1 MTPDMTMET
10 RALIRKVVLSLACL
24 AAISPPAPVAGFA
37 TVFDASES
45 VCTLGPCHYNW
56 VDDAD
61 NSSLGTGQIISF
73 TFRGVGVKFV
83 HLTITDSLGRTASVE
98 RDVMVNPNTPPPP
111 PPQAPPTPLPTIRAP
126 PDLHRDRDLRATGS
140 AGNG

>member
-1 MTPDMTMET
+1 MLLVSTMSVSE
-10 RALIRKVVLSLACL
+10 RIASFSV
-24 AAISPPAPVAGFA
+24 SPPAPVAGFA

-98 RDVMVNPNTPPPP
+98 RDVMANPNTPPPP
-111 PPQAPPTPLPTIRAP
+111 PLPGGVPLTYYISN
-126 PDLHRDRDLRATGS
+126 TGS
-140 AGNG
+140 DSNPGTSQLTS